1 MKNKP
6 ASQQGI
12 RQEFDVLVIGS
23 GIAGLSYLLELCE
36 KSPEIKIALI
46 VKKTLKESNS
56 YCAQGGIA
64 AVTTKE
70 DHIDDHIQ
78 DTLNAGGGLSRL
90 PTVKNIISHGKE
102 AIDMLVR
109 HGVLFAKQNNIYELA
124 QEGGHSARRIFHAG
138 DHTGQA
144 IMEALINAV
153 SVHNNVTVF
162 EYHIAVSL
170 ITQSELHTPG
180 DHGEVLGA
188 YVLDETREKID
199 TFLANAV
206 IHATGGAGKV
216 YRYTTN
222 PETATG
228 DGIAMAYR
236 AGARVG
242 NLEFYQFHPT
252 LLYHHH
258 LNNFLISEAL
268 RGEGAYLLKPDTLQ
282 RFMHLYA
289 PEKKELATRD
299 IVAKAIFTE
308 MEKSAHN
315 FNYLDVRHINK
326 DLLIQRFPTIY
337 QTLLGLGIDFT
348 QHLIPVVPAA
358 HYLCGGVLTNVYG
371 QTDLQRLYAI
381 GETAFT
387 GLHGANR
394 LASNSL
400 LEGVVTGKLTANQSL
415 PSINTSLQL
424 HYPIRDWDS
433 QHVTDLRRASQINAL
448 WRGLRGEMT
457 SYAGI
462 VRTEAG
468 LNDLL
473 KLLYTRREMI
483 EGYYRKHA
491 VTRDVVELRN
501 ISLIAKLI
509 VNSAL
514 FRKESRGSHY
524 REDYPDTNSRIGDTI
539 LRGKDLQ
546 FNFQDQY
553 EI

>member
-109 HGVLFAKQNNIYELA
+109 HGVLLAKQNNIYELA

-188 YVLDETREKID
+188 YVLDEAREKID
-199 TFLANAV
+199 TFLAKAV
-206 IHATGGAGKV
+206 VLATGGAGKV

-236 AGARVG
+236 AGARCG

-252 LLYHHH
+252 LLYHHKV
-258 LNNFLISEAL
+258 NNFLISEAL
-268 RGEGAYLLKPDTLQ
+268 RGEGAHLLNPMTHE
-282 RFMHLYA
+282 RFMTYYA
-289 PEKKELATRD
+289 PEKMELATRD
-299 IVAKAIFTE
+299 IVARAIFSE
-308 MEKSAHN
+308 IEKGNHN
-315 FNYLDVRHINK
+315 FVYLDIRHQKEAYLKN
-326 DLLIQRFPTIY
+326 RFPMIFE
-337 QTLLGLGIDFT
+337 TLMKLNINMSKD
-348 QHLIPVVPAA
+348 LIPVVPAA
-358 HYLCGGVLTNVYG
+358 HYLCGGVLADIHG
-371 QTDLQRLYAI
+371 RTDLKRLYAI

-400 LEGVVTGKLTANQSL
+400 LEGVIMGRLAAIQSEHDL
-415 PSINTSLQL
+415 KRPVVLQ
-424 HYPIRDWDS
+424 HHIRDWDS
-433 QHVTDLRRASQINAL
+433 QHVMDLRRASQINVH

-462 VRTEAG
+462 VRTGAG
-468 LNDLL
+468 LKDLL
-473 KLLYTRREMI
+473 SLINTRREMI
-483 EGYYRKHA
+483 ENYYCKHTI
-491 VTRDVVELRN
+491 TRDVIELRN
-501 ISLIAKLI
+501 IILVAKLM
-509 VNSAL
+509 VMSAL
-514 FRKESRGSHY
+514 NRKESRGGHY
-524 REDYPDTNSRIGDTI
+524 REDYPNKLFESADTI
-539 LRGKDLQ
+539 LRTKELKLHFRD
-546 FNFQDQY
+546 
-553 EI
+553 

>member
-23 GIAGLSYLLELCE
+23 GIAGLSYILELCE

-56 YCAQGGIA
+56 YYAQGGIA
-64 AVTTKE
+64 AVTTQE
-70 DHIDDHIQ
+70 DHVDHHIQ
-78 DTLNAGGGLSRL
+78 DTLNAGAGLSRF
-90 PTVKNIISHGKE
+90 PTVKNIISQGKE
-102 AIDMLVR
+102 AIDMLIR
-109 HGVLFAKQNNIYELA
+109 HGVSFAKQNNVYDLA
-124 QEGGHSARRIFHAG
+124 QEGGHCARRIFHAG

-144 IMEALINAV
+144 IMEALIDAM
-153 SVHNNVTVF
+153 SVHDNVTVF

-180 DHGEVLGA
+180 DNDEVLGA

-199 TFLANAV
+199 TFLAKAV
-206 IHATGGAGKV
+206 ILATGGAGKV

-236 AGARVG
+236 AGARCG

-252 LLYHHH
+252 LLYHHKV
-258 LNNFLISEAL
+258 NNFLISEAL
-268 RGEGAYLLKPDTLQ
+268 RGEGAHLLNPMTQ
-282 RFMHLYA
+282 ERFMTHYA
-289 PEKKELATRD
+289 PEKMELATRD
-299 IVAKAIFTE
+299 IVARAIFTE
-308 MEKSAHN
+308 IEKGNHN
-315 FNYLDVRHINK
+315 YVYLDIRHQKEAYLKN
-326 DLLIQRFPTIY
+326 RFPMIFE
-337 QTLLGLGIDFT
+337 TLMKLDINMSKD
-348 QHLIPVVPAA
+348 LIPVVPAA
-358 HYLCGGVLTNVYG
+358 HYLCGGVLADVHG
-371 QTDLQRLYAI
+371 RTDLKRLYAI

-400 LEGVVTGKLTANQSL
+400 LEGVIMGRLAATKSEHDLKKPVV
-415 PSINTSLQL
+415 LQ
-424 HYPIRDWDS
+424 HYIRDWDS
-433 QHVTDLRRASQINAL
+433 QHVTDLRRASQINVH

-468 LNDLL
+468 LKDLL
-473 KLLYTRREMI
+473 NLINTRREMI
-483 EGYYRKHA
+483 ENYYRKHTI
-491 VTRDVVELRN
+491 TRDVIELRN
-501 ISLIAKLI
+501 IILVAKLM
-509 VNSAL
+509 VMSAL
-514 FRKESRGSHY
+514 NRKESRGGHY
-524 REDYPDTNSRIGDTI
+524 REDYPNKLSESADTI
-539 LRGKDLQ
+539 LRTKELKLHFRD
-546 FNFQDQY
+546 
-553 EI
+553 

>member
-1 MKNKP
+1 MKEKP
-6 ASQQGI
+6 QSQQGQRKI
-12 RQEFDVLVIGS
+12 FDVLVMGS
-23 GIAGLSYLLELCE
+23 GIAGLSYILELLQL
-36 KSPEIKIALI
+36 KPSVKIALI
-46 VKKTLKESNS
+46 AKKNLAESNS
-56 YCAQGGIA
+56 FYAQGGIA
-64 AVTTKE
+64 AALNNKAE
-70 DHIDDHIQ
+70 IEKHFQ
-78 DTLNAGGGLSRL
+78 DTLLAGAHLCNKKATLQILEKG
-90 PTVKNIISHGKE
+90 HD
-102 AIDMLVR
+102 AIETLIRQKV
-109 HGVLFAKQNNIYELA
+109 VFAQSEGHYSLA
-124 QEGGHSARRIFHAG
+124 QEAGHSTRRIYNCE
-138 DHTGQA
+138 DHTGKT
-144 IMEALINAV
+144 IITALIDTIKTYPQ
-153 SVHNNVTVF
+153 VTLF
-162 EYHIAVSL
+162 EYHTAIEL
-170 ITQSELHTPG
+170 ITQNKLHKPG
-180 DHGEVLGA
+180 DSKEVIGA
-188 YVLDETREKID
+188 YILNESTGKID

-206 IHATGGAGKV
+206 ILATGGAGKV

-315 FNYLDVRHINK
+315 FIYLDVRHINK

-424 HYPIRDWDS
+424 RYPIRDWDS